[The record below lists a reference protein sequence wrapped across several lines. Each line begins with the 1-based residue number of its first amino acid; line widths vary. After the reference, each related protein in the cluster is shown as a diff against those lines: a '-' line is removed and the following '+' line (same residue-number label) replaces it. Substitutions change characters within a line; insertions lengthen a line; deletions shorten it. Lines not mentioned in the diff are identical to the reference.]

1 MPPGSLCSEI
11 RSCQVPAE
19 PVLPPD
25 AKTSGGRD
33 SSAQSYWNSLQT
45 FSFARWCSRLLP
57 DVLSSSTPFAA
68 FLKTTLHT
76 SRSDTHAPAKAL
88 FPLPFP
94 KFGLFAS
101 RSSRQSS
108 RARRRLA
115 FDQAFHVVIA
125 ALNFLHADCSFPP
138 LDLLVRIPSASQQ
151 QALWN
156 LRRIFKAFG
165 NSEEEFLVPK
175 SGRRSTNLVSGL
187 CDLSEFLTRS
197 GAAGDSY
204 FHGFAGDPGFDGG
217 ESTLHPDLSRADE
230 LIPYRSL
237 DASRIKLTGE
247 ANWDPLPYL
256 SDDFLLPYLEP
267 DVLLGRSGFDYNNI
281 PDLSREDPQEIVALA
296 KLWDSKN
303 LLTLRMDL
311 LEDDMKFSALRC
323 FNCFKDAGQD
333 RLIGDRRAR
342 NQLETSLP
350 GPSRYLP
357 SGPALAVL
365 EVPANSKVMI
375 CATDLRDYYH
385 QLRVSLS
392 RSRTNALWPPV
403 PLSFLQSTRAYDMLV
418 QHIKKKKHW
427 SREQGGDHLAALTLG
442 LPRQRPA
449 LKDLKPTTLVHAC
462 FNTVA
467 QGDHLGVEF
476 ATDSHRNL
484 LKSRGLLVPSEELVS
499 NFPFA
504 GSTVLQ
510 GLVIDDFFCLS
521 KAKARFDL
529 ASNTYAAEGLKGSPH
544 KDVIEETK
552 AKIAGAELDSSLA
565 TRLCGLVTLGSP
577 ATKRL
582 ALSLV
587 SQEVSKLRF
596 TTDSLHACLIGG
608 WTSALMFRRPL
619 MSILFASHHLVDSS
633 ALNASKPKV
642 IPLPTWRPTLFSKWL
657 ASLACLRN
665 VAKVR
670 LKHSKVRL

>member
-1 MPPGSLCSEI
+1 M
-11 RSCQVPAE
+11 
-19 PVLPPD
+19 
-25 AKTSGGRD
+25 
-33 SSAQSYWNSLQT
+33 
-45 FSFARWCSRLLP
+45 
-57 DVLSSSTPFAA
+57 
-68 FLKTTLHT
+68 
-76 SRSDTHAPAKAL
+76 
-88 FPLPFP
+88 
-94 KFGLFAS
+94 
-101 RSSRQSS
+101 
-108 RARRRLA
+108 
-115 FDQAFHVVIA
+115 
-125 ALNFLHADCSFPP
+125 
-138 LDLLVRIPSASQQ
+138 
-151 QALWN
+151 
-156 LRRIFKAFG
+156 
-165 NSEEEFLVPK
+165 
-175 SGRRSTNLVSGL
+175 
-187 CDLSEFLTRS
+187 
-197 GAAGDSY
+197 
-204 FHGFAGDPGFDGG
+204 
-217 ESTLHPDLSRADE
+217 HPDLSRADE

-247 ANWDPLPYL
+247 ANWDPLLYL

-449 LKDLKPTTLVHAC
+449 LNNLKPTTLVHAC

-521 KAKARFDL
+521 IEDENVKPGFSKAKARFDL
-529 ASNTYAAEGLKGSPH
+529 ASNTYAAEGLKGNH
-544 KDVIEETK
+544 LTK
-552 AKIAGAELDSSLA
+552 TSLRRRRPRLQGLSLDSSLA

-596 TTDSLHACLIGG
+596 TTGFFARLPYWRLDVSADVP
-608 WTSALMFRRPL
+608 SALDVYPFCL
-619 MSILFASHHLVDSS
+619 AITWLTHL
-633 ALNASKPKV
+633 L
-642 IPLPTWRPTLFSKWL
+642 
-657 ASLACLRN
+657 
-665 VAKVR
+665 
-670 LKHSKVRL
+670 